1 MGPKAS
7 PEVEPLN
14 RVADRLH
21 SAAIALL
28 RTVRRDDDR
37 TGLSPARL
45 SALSVVVFAGPI
57 SPGDL
62 ARAEQV
68 TAPTMSHIVAA
79 LERESLVARL
89 PDPEDRRVQRL
100 EATEK
105 GRQVLEEGRQRR
117 IRLLADRLA
126 VLAPEEQRLLAEAGE
141 ILLGLLRP
149 RA

>member
-1 MGPKAS
+1 MAPKAS
-7 PEVEPLN
+7 PEVERLH
-14 RVADRLH
+14 RVADQLH

-79 LERESLVARL
+79 LEREDLVARL
-89 PDPEDRRVQRL
+89 PDAEDRRAQRL

-126 VLAPEEQRLLAEAGE
+126 ALTPEDQRLLAEAGE
-141 ILLGLLRP
+141 LLLRVLRP
-149 RA
+149 RS